1 MASFESSSKV
11 EENIKEDFLEVDPKI
26 PGQNFVC
33 LSFVSPEKVLKQKEV
48 YFTTKFLEH
57 FFNSDDQYTK
67 DTREKLMDGSM
78 KFDYDTIKNFYED
91 WKYTRNNVL
100 DEEFYKMNDYRTTIR
115 GLKVRGVYDTHK
127 EANVRAQVL
136 RRKDPTFNVFV
147 GQVGYWLPWDP
158 ECEQVPEQEYQE
170 EMLNDLVKK
179 YKDNLESKDDM
190 YEKLKNERIKKAK
203 EEVKLRKEQMK
214 EENIPVQESNGED
227 VKKIEELREIVD
239 ESDKLYYENMKKNEA
254 SMKAAGAPAQE
265 EILQP
270 TVDSNLKEAAE
281 TTVVE
286 DNVEDKNLESC
297 KCSEKCS
304 CKSKEECTCQNC
316 ENNDINNFK
325 VENMQELES
334 DDPWI
339 KRKLEQQKENA

>member
-11 EENIKEDFLEVDPKI
+11 DEDIKEDFLEVDPKI
-26 PGQNFVC
+26 PGQNFAC

-67 DTREKLMDGSM
+67 DTREKLMEGSM
-78 KFDYDTIKNFYED
+78 KFDYETIKTFYED

-100 DEEFYKMNDYRTTIR
+100 DEDFYKMNDYRTTIR

-136 RRKDPTFNVFV
+136 RRKDPNFNVFV

-170 EMLNDLVKK
+170 DMLNDLVKK

-190 YEKLKNERIKKAK
+190 YEKLKDERIKKAK
-203 EEVKLRKEQMK
+203 EEVELRKSQIK
-214 EENIPVQESNGED
+214 EENVNVQDSNID

-254 SMKAAGAPAQE
+254 SKKAAEEATPVQE

-270 TVDSNLKEAAE
+270 TVDSNLKEVAE
-281 TTVVE
+281 TTIVE
-286 DNVEDKNLESC
+286 DNVEKNNDS
-297 KCSEKCS
+297 ST
-304 CKSKEECTCQNC
+304 KEENK
-316 ENNDINNFK
+316 DVNNFN
-325 VENMQELES
+325 VENMQDLES
-334 DDPWI
+334 DDPWV

>member
-1 MASFESSSKV
+1 MTSFESSSKID
-11 EENIKEDFLEVDPKI
+11 EDIKEDFLEVDPKI

-67 DTREKLMDGSM
+67 DTRKNLMDGSM
-78 KFDYDTIKNFYED
+78 KFDYETIKNFYED

-136 RRKDPTFNVFV
+136 RRKDPSFNVFV

-190 YEKLKNERIKKAK
+190 YEKLKDERIKKAK
-203 EEVKLRKEQMK
+203 EEVELRKAQMK
-214 EENIPVQESNGED
+214 EENVNVQESNGED

-254 SMKAAGAPAQE
+254 SMKAAGAGTPVQE
-265 EILQP
+265 EILKP
-270 TVDSNLKEAAE
+270 ATDSNLKEAAE

-286 DNVEDKNLESC
+286 DNIE
-297 KCSEKCS
+297 
-304 CKSKEECTCQNC
+304 
-316 ENNDINNFK
+316 ENNTEVNNFK

-339 KRKLEQQKENA
+339 KRKQEQQKENA

>member
-11 EENIKEDFLEVDPKI
+11 EDDIKEDFLEVDPKI

-57 FFNSDDQYTK
+57 FFNADDQYTK

-78 KFDYDTIKNFYED
+78 KFDYETIKTFYED
-91 WKYTRNNVL
+91 WKYTRNTIL
-100 DEEFYKMNDYRTTIR
+100 DEEFFQMNDYRTTIR

-136 RRKDPTFNVFV
+136 RRKDPSFNVFV

-190 YEKLKNERIKKAK
+190 YEKLKDERIKKAK
-203 EEVKLRKEQMK
+203 QEVELRKAQMK
-214 EENIPVQESNGED
+214 EENMKVQESNVEN

-239 ESDKLYYENMKKNEA
+239 ESDKLYYQNMKKNEA
-254 SMKAAGAPAQE
+254 SMKAAGAGSQVQE
-265 EILQP
+265 DILKP
-270 TVDSNLKEAAE
+270 TLDSNLKVAAE
-281 TTVVE
+281 TTIVE
-286 DNVEDKNLESC
+286 DNV
-297 KCSEKCS
+297 
-304 CKSKEECTCQNC
+304 Q
-316 ENNDINNFK
+316 ENNAADSIQDENQEVNNFK
-325 VENMQELES
+325 VENMQALES
-334 DDPWI
+334 DDPWV
-339 KRKLEQQKENA
+339 KRKQEQQKKND